1 MSLWNLLQK
10 LCLIHQI
17 IISKVSEYPFLARL
31 LLNKTI
37 NGYDNIYI
45 YVWHHQIILHKR
57 EVPKAT
63 PGFCSSKAD
72 SSGKY
77 IQHFLSIYLLYR
89 IPSIPV
95 LTKKTYFHLNR
106 S

>member
-1 MSLWNLLQK
+1 MAM
-10 LCLIHQI
+10 I
-17 IISKVSEYPFLARL
+17 IY
-31 LLNKTI
+31 
-37 NGYDNIYI
+37 IYI

-72 SSGKY
+72 SSGKIHTTLSFY
-77 IQHFLSIYLLYR
+77 ISALPDSIDTC
-89 IPSIPV
+89 SNQ
-95 LTKKTYFHLNR
+95 KKETNFHLNR